1 MWMST
6 GLPIQDLRRWGFATD
21 GENVESIREAIL
33 TWDRKIPSFAEAQE
47 YCRSLARRHYENF
60 SVATFFLPRALRSHF
75 YALYAY
81 CRWADD
87 LGDEIA
93 DDTLSLLLLDWWE
106 KELHA
111 LYAGE
116 KPTHPVFIALAE
128 TVQEFGIPETLFLDL
143 LTAFRQDRTVREY
156 ATRTELLE
164 YCRCSANPVGR
175 LILYLARVTDEAAF
189 YESDAICT
197 GLQLANFWQD
207 VARDWRQ
214 KGRIYLPREDRERF
228 SYTDAD
234 FQTFSSIPEFRALL
248 AEEVRWAESFFEA
261 GRPLINRI
269 PRAFQ
274 LEIRLFHDG
283 GMAILDAIRKQNYT
297 VWENRPEVG
306 RWTKIRLI
314 IKAFFSYLS
323 VRNGVAGRPSLL

>member
-1 MWMST
+1 MWTST
-6 GLPIQDLRRWGFATD
+6 GLPIQDLQRWGFVTD
-21 GENVESIREAIL
+21 GENVESIRKAL
-33 TWDRKIPSFAEAQE
+33 TTWDRNVPTLAEARE

-60 SVATFFLPRALRSHF
+60 SVVTFLLPRALRSHF

-93 DDTLSLLLLDWWE
+93 DNTLSLHLLDWWE
-106 KELHA
+106 DELHA

-116 KPTHPVFIALAE
+116 TPTHPVFIALAE
-128 TVQEFGIPETLFLDL
+128 TVREFGIPETLFRDL
-143 LTAFRQDRTVREY
+143 LTAFRQDRSVREY
-156 ATRTELLE
+156 TTRAELLD

-189 YESDAICT
+189 LESDAICT

-207 VARDWRQ
+207 VARDWHE

-234 FQTFSSIPEFRALL
+234 FQNSASTSISSPEFRALL
-248 AEEVRWAESFFEA
+248 AEEVRWAESFFQA
-261 GRPLINRI
+261 GHSLINRV
-269 PRAFQ
+269 PRTFR

-283 GMAILDAIRKQNYT
+283 GMAILDAIRKQDYT

-306 RWTKIRLI
+306 RWMKIRLL
-314 IKAFFSYLS
+314 IKA
-323 VRNGVAGRPSLL
+323 VMRR